1 MLMLNYE
8 ATQAESFRHGF
19 IKGLAAPI
27 MLFGSF
33 QVPKT
38 IDVITVE
45 ATQQQVANPLANDW
59 AMVGH
64 DLRSAI
70 SAYGQEK

>member
-27 MLFGSF
+27 MIFGSF

-59 AMVGH
+59 AMVGQ